1 MSTSSLND
9 TSGSNPWDEFIR
21 NVQVYLGTG
30 PLVIEE
36 NFYKYGIGSK
46 FAATREAVL
55 SDQSGADSW
64 SDLLKA
70 ALQSSNNNLIHYITK
85 SRFINWIN
93 QDPADAL
100 AALRVLWE
108 PDAPSLRDRI
118 TAFNSRLTPEITG
131 TGTHTTLISVLLM
144 GLDVEQY
151 PPFAKRLFN
160 DAYQRTKYN
169 QPTKDADE
177 AALYEHALGFLDRFI
192 KEASERG
199 LPVRHRLDAESL
211 VWAVLRSPKQAPQE
225 EYELP
230 SPDGPTSDL
239 DALADAT
246 PDLRALGEELLLGV
260 DFLENIAALLEEK
273 RQVIFQGPPGT
284 GKTYVAQKLAAC
296 LAGSADRVTLV
307 QFHPSY
313 AYEDFIQ
320 GYRPALVDGQLSFE
334 LQNGPLLRAAA
345 SARKEPDAKHFL
357 VIDEINRGNLA
368 KVFGELY
375 FLLEYRDHEI
385 DLQYGDDKFRLPPNL
400 YFIGTMNTA
409 DRSIA
414 LVDLALRRRFY
425 FVEFHPHQSPVK
437 GLLRRWLDQNAPDM
451 AWVADLV
458 DRANEKLNDR
468 NAAIGPSYF
477 MNPKPRLD
485 DAAVGRIWEHSILPY
500 IEEHLFGEHERLDE
514 FALDSLRKAG
524 APGDANE
531 DGDGQD
537 EAADNNDAPD

>member
-9 TSGSNPWDEFIR
+9 NSGSNLWDEFIR
-21 NVQVYLGTG
+21 SAQVYYDSGR
-30 PLVIEE
+30 LVSEEIE
-36 NFYKYGIGSK
+36 YKLAIGRRL
-46 FAATREAVL
+46 AATLEAVL
-55 SDQSGADSW
+55 SDQSGAEGW
-64 SDLLKA
+64 SDQLKA
-70 ALQSSNNNLIHYITK
+70 AIVDKQNNLIDFRPK
-85 SRFINWIN
+85 VPFVSWIN
-93 QDPADAL
+93 QHPDNVL
-100 AALRVLWE
+100 AALQVLWE

-118 TAFNSRLTPEITG
+118 TAFSSRFPSLFNSQSPPQKMGRGGRINI
-131 TGTHTTLISVLLM
+131 ISVLLM

-151 PPFAKRLFN
+151 PPFMSRTFDKAYKRTG
-160 DAYQRTKYN
+160 YPK
-169 QPTKDADE
+169 PGSDADE
-177 AALYEHALGFLDRFI
+177 AALYEHALGFLERFV
-192 KEASERG
+192 KEASQRG
-199 LPVRHRLDAESL
+199 LSVRNPLEAQSL
-211 VWAVLRSPKQAPQE
+211 VWAVVNAKKDEPPRDKPAP
-225 EYELP
+225 
-230 SPDGPTSDL
+230 DL
-239 DALADAT
+239 DALGA
-246 PDLRALGEELLLGV
+246 ELLLDV
-260 DFLENIAALLEEK
+260 DFLENIAVLLNEK

-313 AYEDFIQ
+313 AYEDFMQ
-320 GYRPALVDGQLSFE
+320 GYRPALVNGQLSFK
-334 LQNGPLLRAAA
+334 LMDGPLLRAAA
-345 SARKEPDAKHFL
+345 SAREEPGAKHFL

-385 DLQYGDDKFRLPPNL
+385 DLQYGDNKFRLPPNL
-400 YFIGTMNTA
+400 YIIGTMNTA

-425 FVEFHPHQSPVK
+425 FVEFHPDEPPVK
-437 GLLRRWLDQNAPDM
+437 GLLRRWLNQNAPDM
-451 AWVADLV
+451 ARVADLV

-485 DAAVGRIWEHSILPY
+485 DAAVGRIWKHSILPY

-514 FALDSLRKAG
+514 FALASLRKAG

-531 DGDGQD
+531 GGDGQD

>member
-1 MSTSSLND
+1 MSTSSVND
-9 TSGSNPWDEFIR
+9 NSGSNPWDEFIR

-30 PLVIEE
+30 PLVTEE

-64 SDLLKA
+64 SDLLKD
-70 ALQSSNNNLIHYITK
+70 ALEDKNNNLIHYLQK
-85 SRFINWIN
+85 SHFIDWIN
-93 QDPADAL
+93 EHPDAAL

-108 PDAPSLRDRI
+108 PDVPSLRDRI
-118 TAFNSRLTPEITG
+118 AAFNSRFPQVISGRG
-131 TGTHTTLISVLLM
+131 TRMNVISVLLM
-144 GLDVEQY
+144 ALGAEHY
-151 PPFAKRLFN
+151 PPFMTTLFN
-160 DAYQRTKYN
+160 DAYKRTNYE
-169 QPTKDADE
+169 QPAKDADE
-177 AALYEHALGFLDRFI
+177 AALYEHALGFLDRFT
-192 KEASERG
+192 KEASQRG
-199 LPVRHRLDAESL
+199 LPVDHPLDAQSL

-230 SPDGPTSDL
+230 SPDDPTPDL
-239 DALADAT
+239 DALAGPV
-246 PDLRALGEELLLGV
+246 PDLDALGAELLLGV
-260 DFLENIAALLEEK
+260 GFLENIAALLDEK

-313 AYEDFIQ
+313 AYEDFVQ
-320 GYRPALVDGQLSFE
+320 GFRPALVNGQLSFK
-334 LQNGPLLRAAA
+334 LIDGPLLRAAA
-345 SARKEPDAKHFL
+345 SARKEPGAKHFL

-385 DLQYGDDKFRLPPNL
+385 DLQYGDNKFRLPPNL
-400 YFIGTMNTA
+400 YIIGTMNTA

-425 FVEFHPHQSPVK
+425 FVEFHPDEPPVK
-437 GLLRRWLDQNAPDM
+437 GLLRRWLDKNAPDM
-451 AWVADLV
+451 ARVADLV
-458 DRANEKLNDR
+458 DRANEKLIDR

-485 DAAVGRIWEHSILPY
+485 DTAVGRIWEHSILPY

-514 FALDSLRKAG
+514 FALASLRKAG